1 MAARTLVNLA
11 LRFIAITNDRQIWG
25 FFAEL
30 TLHRENR
37 ISLRAL
43 RHSRHYSPA
52 GVLHG
57 DFRTAFAF
65 IRRAMALLWLRHMDE
80 VILAKFN
87 EFVKRRSLRRTTQRD
102 SIVRIVFAKD
112 EHFTAEELFEW
123 IRRTESQASRAT
135 VYRTISLLV
144 DAGLLREIDLGGEQ
158 KTYDPNFLEKPSH
171 NHLVCVDC
179 GKVVEF
185 EDAHVDLLND
195 CITRRLGFRAIR
207 QSIHIE
213 GGCEQL
219 RLKGR
224 CPNLLA
230 TRLSGKRI
238 KKR

>member
-1 MAARTLVNLA
+1 MA
-11 LRFIAITNDRQIWG
+11 LR
-25 FFAEL
+25 L
-30 TLHRENR
+30 
-37 ISLRAL
+37 
-43 RHSRHYSPA
+43 
-52 GVLHG
+52 
-57 DFRTAFAF
+57 
-65 IRRAMALLWLRHMDE
+65 LRHMDE
-80 VILAKFN
+80 LILAKFN

-112 EHFTAEELFEW
+112 EHFTAEELFER
-123 IRRTESQASRAT
+123 IHRTESRASRAT

-144 DAGLLREIDLGGEQ
+144 DSGLLREIDLGGEQ

-179 GKVVEF
+179 GIVVEF
-185 EDAHVDLLND
+185 EDAHIDLLND

-213 GGCEQL
+213 AGCEQL